1 MTNDIRNDD
10 ESKWDQAISDRL
22 AKLRTMPMDTSRV
35 ERALRAQM
43 LSPAQQEPA
52 RRLRLFSRPMR
63 AVAAGI
69 AILLIAGVVLMSTS
83 GGPVMASPTDMA
95 RMHEDL
101 VSGRVPVT
109 HVDTI
114 EEANRVLLA
123 QWPASPGIPDAPQA
137 HVMVC
142 CMKSVKDKQ
151 VACVLLKGEDAPIT
165 MAVAN
170 AADVKVPPSSNSVT
184 HGSVEYHVQSSGAIN
199 MVSTQR
205 NGRLVCLIGQVPAE
219 RLMDIATK
227 LAF

>member
-1 MTNDIRNDD
+1 MTDDIRNDD
-10 ESKWDQAISDRL
+10 ESKWDQAISGRL
-22 AKLRTMPMDTSRV
+22 AKLRTMPMDTSRL
-35 ERALRAQM
+35 ERALRAQIPTA
-43 LSPAQQEPA
+43 SQEPS
-52 RRLRLFSRPMR
+52 RRMWLFTRPMR
-63 AVAAGI
+63 AIAAGI

-109 HVDTI
+109 RVDTI

-123 QWPASPGIPDAPQA
+123 EWPSSPGIPDAPQA

-142 CMKSVKDKQ
+142 CMKSVKNKQ

-170 AADVKVPPSSNSVT
+170 AADVKVPPSSNAVT
-184 HGSVEYHVQSSGAIN
+184 HAGATYHVQSSGAIN
-199 MVSTQR
+199 MVSTER
-205 NGRLVCLIGQVPAE
+205 NGRLVCLIGQVSPE

-227 LAF
+227 LSF

>member
-10 ESKWDQAISDRL
+10 ESQWDQAVSDRL
-22 AKLRTMPMDTSRV
+22 AKLRTMPV
-35 ERALRAQM
+35 ETTRLGRALRAQIP
-43 LSPAQQEPA
+43 SPANQEPTG
-52 RRLRLFSRPMR
+52 RLRIFTRPMR

-83 GGPVMASPTDMA
+83 GGPVMASPTEMA

-142 CMKSVKDKQ
+142 CMKSVKNKQ

-170 AADVKVPPSSNSVT
+170 AADVKVPASSNTVT
-184 HGSVEYHVQSSGAIN
+184 RSGVEYHVQSSGAIN

-205 NGRLVCLIGQVPAE
+205 NGRLVCLIGQVSAE
-219 RLMDIATK
+219 RLMDLATK

>member
-1 MTNDIRNDD
+1 MTDDIRNEDAA
-10 ESKWDQAISDRL
+10 KWDQAVSERL
-22 AKLRTMPMDTSRV
+22 AKLRTMPMDTSRL
-35 ERALRAQM
+35 ERALRSQIPP
-43 LSPAQQEPA
+43 STQEPV
-52 RRLRLFSRPMR
+52 RRMRLFTRPMR

-69 AILLIAGVVLMSTS
+69 AILLMVGVILMSTS

-101 VSGRVPVT
+101 VAGRVPVT
-109 HVDTI
+109 RVETI
-114 EEANRVLLA
+114 DEANRVLVA

-142 CMKSVKDKQ
+142 CMKSVKNKQ

-170 AADVKVPPSSNSVT
+170 AADVKVPPSSSTIT
-184 HGSVEYHVQSSGAIN
+184 HGGATYHVQSSGAIN
-199 MVSTQR
+199 MVSTER
-205 NGRLVCLIGQVPAE
+205 NGRLVCLIGQVSAE

-227 LAF
+227 LSF

>member
-1 MTNDIRNDD
+1 MTDDIRNEDAA
-10 ESKWDQAISDRL
+10 KWDQAVSDRL
-22 AKLRTMPMDTSRV
+22 AKLRTMPMDTSRL
-35 ERALRAQM
+35 ERALRSQIPP
-43 LSPAQQEPA
+43 STQEPV
-52 RRLRLFSRPMR
+52 RRMRLFTRPMR
-63 AVAAGI
+63 AVAAGV
-69 AILLIAGVVLMSTS
+69 AILLMVGVILMSTS

-101 VSGRVPVT
+101 VAGRVPVT
-109 HVDTI
+109 RVDTI
-114 EEANRVLLA
+114 EEANRVLVA

-142 CMKSVKDKQ
+142 CMKSVKNKQ

-170 AADVKVPPSSNSVT
+170 AAEVKVPPSSSTVT
-184 HGSVEYHVQSSGAIN
+184 HGGATYHVQSSGAIN
-199 MVSTQR
+199 MVSTER

-227 LAF
+227 LSF